1 MLSSALTD
9 IDQYDFDP
17 QDIHSPEISIKNA
30 DRDDKKV
37 IVAVPVDRLQLEGKT
52 LVACFMEIDMEHL
65 LENISLQSG
74 DNNTTFCNLYNGL
87 GESLTNSVLAGNARV
102 SNLLTA
108 LKDAQFDPGLSFL
121 QTRTWTEIPLKLWC
135 RM

>member
-1 MLSSALTD
+1 MIMIFGTILLGKFAS
-9 IDQYDFDP
+9 
-17 QDIHSPEISIKNA
+17 
-30 DRDDKKV
+30 RDTGA
-37 IVAVPVDRLQLEGKT
+37 AVRNVSLLYLDELAGRR
-52 LVACFMEIDMEHL
+52 EHL

-121 QTRTWTEIPLKLWC
+121 QMRTWTEIPLKLWC